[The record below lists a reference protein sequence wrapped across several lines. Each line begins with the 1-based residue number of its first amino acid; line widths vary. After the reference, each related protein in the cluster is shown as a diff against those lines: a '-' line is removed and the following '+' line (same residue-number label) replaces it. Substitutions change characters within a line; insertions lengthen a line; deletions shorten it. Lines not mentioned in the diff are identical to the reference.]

1 MAESKVHRMLES
13 GNLMAAYS
21 KHKHWLIIFAGLVVF
36 LASVISLI
44 QLPASRTSFSLPEF
58 LWSIALC
65 LPFMV
70 ITIYVDYR
78 FVDYF
83 NTSLWQS
90 RSLWIRIV
98 AEGLIT
104 ILSSLIVLVIGNL
117 PFRPI
122 FDLPTE
128 SIIISVLFNCFAV
141 LIIEFYVNSRNNHEL
156 QKEYIKIQYRQLK
169 SQINPHV
176 LFNSLNVLV
185 SLINKDSERASEY
198 VKKLSEV
205 YRYVLTYDMK
215 DLVTIREEL
224 DFIKNYME
232 ILILRFGKGLCFKID
247 VGNEYLSDKI
257 PPMTLQLLVE
267 NAVKH
272 NILTP
277 SCPLDISIY
286 TDNGVLCVSN
296 NVNPRNDV
304 EYSNGIGLNN
314 LNEKYRFLTNKGID
328 ISVNESVYVVKL
340 PVI

>member
-1 MAESKVHRMLES
+1 
-13 GNLMAAYS
+13 MAAYS

-36 LASVISLI
+36 LASIMSLI

-58 LWSIALC
+58 LGSVALC

-83 NTSLWQS
+83 NTAFWQS

-104 ILSSLIVLVIGNL
+104 ILLALIVLIIGNL

-141 LIIEFYVNSRNNHEL
+141 LLIEFYVNSRNNHEL

-169 SQINPHV
+169 SQINPHF

-215 DLVTIREEL
+215 DLVTLREEL

-232 ILILRFGKGLCFKID
+232 ILILRFGKGLSFKID
-247 VGNEYLSDKI
+247 VGNECLSYNI

-272 NILTP
+272 NIITP
-277 SCPLDISIY
+277 SCPLVIQIF
-286 TDNGVLCVSN
+286 TDEGALCVSN

-304 EYSNGIGLNN
+304 ESSNGIGLNN
-314 LNEKYRFLTNKGID
+314 LNEKYRFLANKGID